1 MRVVQRPTEMTL
13 SSGNTYRFRKGDRLG
28 IAPPV
33 RPYPPVPLSLREFR
47 LLSISD
53 QTSSPLFVPLR
64 LTSHPATAPGR

>member
-33 RPYPPVPLSLREFR
+33 RPCP
-47 LLSISD
+47 
-53 QTSSPLFVPLR
+53 
-64 LTSHPATAPGR
+64 